1 MLGAVEREREGR
13 GGREMTCGSKDF
25 FFYFSTDWIVTLMH
39 MYNLRSKPLQ
49 NSAQGDLCLLLIVK
63 GE

>member
-1 MLGAVEREREGR
+1 VGPRI
-13 GGREMTCGSKDF
+13 F

-39 MYNLRSKPLQ
+39 MYNLRSKLLQ